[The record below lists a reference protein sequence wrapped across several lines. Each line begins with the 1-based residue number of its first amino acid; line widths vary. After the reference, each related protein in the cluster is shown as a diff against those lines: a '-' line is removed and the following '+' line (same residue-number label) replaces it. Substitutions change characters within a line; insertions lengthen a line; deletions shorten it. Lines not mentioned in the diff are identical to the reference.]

1 MSDTISY
8 HTEFI
13 RLCEAGNLFEAADSL
28 YISESSLLKHM
39 HILEE
44 EVAHKL
50 FNKCSTRVELTE
62 YGALYL
68 SFAYRFK
75 ALDKELSAKIAE
87 LDAKNSSIIKLAIAR
102 SMNCDHIVN
111 MLSDHFC
118 ERYPNYSISPGEFS
132 RTVNL
137 HQTFHMGYELVFAV
151 GSSTTSEE
159 YDCFQWS
166 SDRMVAILPVD
177 HPLAKR
183 KKIRLSE
190 LSNDKFLLFPEGS
203 FLHDYSLRLCKK
215 AGFDPQVDFTIHG
228 TRNLVE
234 LASSGIGVSLTT
246 ASDIVTIKQ
255 HHVAMVEISPTPPV
269 YLNLYRR
276 KDQPLSRPAQA
287 FWDYAIEIH
296 NTHSKD
302 IPYFGPEG
310 EVGNI
315 YFK

>member
-50 FNKCSTRVELTE
+50 FNKCSTRVGLTE

-203 FLHDYSLRLCKK
+203 YRSITYHGKRHRHNQAASCGDGRDLADAAGLPESL
-215 AGFDPQVDFTIHG
+215 
-228 TRNLVE
+228 
-234 LASSGIGVSLTT
+234 
-246 ASDIVTIKQ
+246 
-255 HHVAMVEISPTPPV
+255 
-269 YLNLYRR
+269 
-276 KDQPLSRPAQA
+276 PAQGSA
-287 FWDYAIEIH
+287 AIPTSAGILGLC
-296 NTHSKD
+296 N
-302 IPYFGPEG
+302 
-310 EVGNI
+310 
-315 YFK
+315 